1 LYESTTI
8 LKIPY
13 RIHKG
18 YNLFS
23 AHTEGAVTFDDLY
36 LHVLELM
43 SDPYFQSG
51 LNGLYDFTK
60 VTSLTGNLSKWHA
73 LAEGMSDN
81 EILPV
86 HASTSIVLPRGNQ
99 ELLDVMMEFL
109 ALTAN
114 SQIDYRIFDETTWQD
129 ALKHVEVWEFNLFE
143 EVVSLPHWGQ

>member
-1 LYESTTI
+1 
-8 LKIPY
+8 
-13 RIHKG
+13 
-18 YNLFS
+18 
-23 AHTEGAVTFDDLY
+23 
-36 LHVLELM
+36 
-43 SDPYFQSG
+43 
-51 LNGLYDFTK
+51 

-86 HASTSIVLPRGNQ
+86 NACTSVVLPKDNQ

-129 ALKHVEVWEFNLFE
+129 ALKHVEMKEFDSFE
-143 EVVSLPHWGQ
+143 EVANLSHCGE